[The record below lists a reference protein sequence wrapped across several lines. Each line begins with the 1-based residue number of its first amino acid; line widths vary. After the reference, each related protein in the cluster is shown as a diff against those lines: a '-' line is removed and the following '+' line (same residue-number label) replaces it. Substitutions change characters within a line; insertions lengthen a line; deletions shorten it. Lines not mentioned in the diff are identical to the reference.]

1 MNPAGAGLG
10 FALGLGAAAAVA
22 GLLVPRRSR
31 PVIVGLGTAAC
42 GAAAVVAG
50 VAGLSGRTWVAW
62 LPQLLPLVGLRL
74 AIDPLAGLFIALIGA
89 VAVCAAIF
97 GIGYTADRED
107 LSGRVPQAM
116 FPLFVTS
123 LLLVP
128 AAAGVGT
135 LLAAWELM
143 ALTSLLLVL
152 TEHRRG
158 PEVADAGRWYAVMT
172 HLSLVA
178 VLMGLV
184 WFAAAAGG
192 DSFATLRAAHL
203 SGPGAGAVFVTT
215 LVGFAAKS
223 GVVPLHVWLPRAHPE
238 APAHVSALMS
248 AAMVTVGIYGIVR
261 VGLDLLGGGP
271 RWWWLVVLGLGA
283 VSALYGALQAAV
295 ATDLKRLLACS
306 TTENMGL
313 VLIGVGAAG
322 LFHADGAPLL
332 AGLALTAALLHLVAH
347 AAFKA
352 VLFCAAGSVAHAT
365 GTRDLDALGGLR
377 ASMPVTTTLF
387 ALGALGACALPL
399 GAGFAGEWLLLQ
411 ALVHAVPVGGTA
423 TAVIVPVLV
432 AVIALTAGLSIVA
445 FVKAFG
451 VGFLARPRSPGAAA
465 AHESGPVLLGG
476 LGLAGAACV
485 LLGLWPGLV
494 AGHLARAVTAA
505 GIQTGPVFDGGI
517 MLRLRVVSGSS
528 GPLLLAVAVIAA
540 SAAAAG
546 VGRVALRGRARRPAR
561 LWDCGAGPATVR
573 MQYTATAFAE
583 PLQRVFEDVLRP
595 ESDLE
600 VTPHAESAYYLQHLA
615 YRQRVADRVED
626 RLYLP
631 VLRALSWVGGRSRWL
646 ADGRVHRYLSYG
658 FVGFTAALV
667 GLAVT
672 R

>member
-10 FALGLGAAAAVA
+10 FALGLGATAAVA

-50 VAGLSGRTWVAW
+50 VAGLSGRTWVVW
-62 LPQLLPLVGLRL
+62 LPQLLPLTGARL
-74 AIDPLAGLFIALIGA
+74 AIDPLAGLFIAITGA

-97 GIGYTADRED
+97 GIGYTAVREE
-107 LSGRVPQAM
+107 LTGRVPQAV

-158 PEVADAGRWYAVMT
+158 PEVASAGRWYAVMT

-178 VLMGLV
+178 VLLGLV
-184 WFAAAAGG
+184 GFAAAAGG
-192 DSFATLRAAHL
+192 DSFAALRAGHL
-203 SGPGAGAVFVTT
+203 SGTAGGAVFLAT

-223 GVVPLHVWLPRAHPE
+223 GIVPLHVWLPRAHPE
-238 APAHVSALMS
+238 APAHVSMLMS

-271 RWWWLVVLGLGA
+271 GWWWLVVLGLGA

-322 LFHADGAPLL
+322 YFNAVGAAQL

-352 VLFCAAGSVAHAT
+352 LLFGAAGSVVHAT

-377 ASMPVTTTLF
+377 AAMPATTALF

-411 ALVHAVPVGGTA
+411 ALLHALPVGGTV
-423 TAVIVPVLV
+423 TAVMVPLLV

-465 AHESGPVLLGG
+465 AHESGRPLRGG
-476 LGLAGAACV
+476 LGVAGAACV

-494 AGHLARAVTAA
+494 AGHLTRAVAAA
-505 GIQTGPVFDGGI
+505 GIQAPAVLGGGV
-517 MLRLRVVSGSS
+517 MLRLQGMSGSS
-528 GPLLLAVAVIAA
+528 GPLLLTILVAAA
-540 SAAAAG
+540 SWSAAG
-546 VGRVALRGRARRPAR
+546 AARVALRGRARRPAR
-561 LWDCGAGPATVR
+561 LWDCGAGPATPR

-583 PLQRVFEDVLRP
+583 PLTRVFEDVLRP
-595 ESDLE
+595 ETDLE
-600 VTPHAESAYYLQHLA
+600 VTPNAESAYYPQHLA

-631 VLRALSWVGGRSRWL
+631 VLRALSWVGGRSRRL

-658 FVGFTAALV
+658 FVGFVGLLI